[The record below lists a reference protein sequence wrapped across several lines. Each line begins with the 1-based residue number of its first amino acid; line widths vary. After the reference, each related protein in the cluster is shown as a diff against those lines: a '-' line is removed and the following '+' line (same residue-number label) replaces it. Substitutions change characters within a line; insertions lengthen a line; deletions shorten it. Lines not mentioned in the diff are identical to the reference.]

1 MDVVRSMGVSRRA
14 LFHWRALYRSGGWD
28 ALDAGKRGGRKP
40 KLDAKA
46 IEWLY
51 RTLTNDQPT
60 QWRFPFALW
69 TLKLVAKLI
78 YQGSSVQRLW
88 PGEAGL

>member
-1 MDVVRSMGVSRRA
+1 MEVVRSMGISRTA
-14 LFHWRALYRSGGWD
+14 LFGWLALYRSGGWD

-40 KLDAKA
+40 KLDARA

-60 QWRFPFALW
+60 QWKQSLEYLA
-69 TLKLVAKLI
+69 AA
-78 YQGSSVQRLW
+78 SSVGVVAIASLVSLLSTR
-88 PGEAGL
+88 